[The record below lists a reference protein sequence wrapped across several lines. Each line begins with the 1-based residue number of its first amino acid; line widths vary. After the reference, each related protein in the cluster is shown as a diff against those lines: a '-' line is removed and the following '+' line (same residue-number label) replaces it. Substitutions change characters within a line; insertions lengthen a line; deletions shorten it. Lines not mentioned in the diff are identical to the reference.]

1 MPVYQEAA
9 CNRAQ
14 AGEIEIAYLELGEGP
29 PVFLYHGFPDI
40 ATAFLPVARDLAKAG
55 YRCVIPW
62 LRGYAPSAL
71 ADYYDAGTLV
81 ADAIGLL
88 AALELEQV
96 HLVGHDWGGDVVYGL
111 SAARPQL
118 VASAVV
124 LAVPHSRALRAN
136 RLADFEQL
144 RLSFY
149 QWLFQLDFAEEVVS
163 RDDFVFIRNL
173 WREWSSGWIPPSD
186 HLDEVIET
194 LQRPGVLTA
203 ALTYYRTALGH
214 ARTDAGV
221 EDLRKSSEG
230 DISVPTLLLLGTRD
244 RCLLPRM
251 AQGAEGAFAGPYRS
265 ESLDAGHFL
274 HLERPHE
281 VSKAAAAWFESYPI
295 AAV

>member
-1 MPVYQEAA
+1 M
-9 CNRAQ
+9 RT
-14 AGEIEIAYLELGEGP
+14 LS
-29 PVFLYHGFPDI
+29 
-40 ATAFLPVARDLAKAG
+40 LAKALL
-55 YRCVIPW
+55 CASITASPI
-62 LRGYAPSAL
+62 LRRAFCRS
-71 ADYYDAGTLV
+71 LV
-81 ADAIGLL
+81 TWPKQDI
-88 AALELEQV
+88 AALYRGFVATHRAL
-96 HLVGHDWGGDVVYGL
+96 LRATTTL
-111 SAARPQL
+111 A
-118 VASAVV
+118 VASTVV

-173 WREWSSGWIPPSD
+173 WREWSSGWVPPSD
-186 HLDEVIET
+186 HLDDVIET

-214 ARTDAGV
+214 APADARV
-221 EDLRKSSEG
+221 EELRKNTEG

-251 AQGAEGAFAGPYRS
+251 SRGAESAFAGSYRS

-274 HLERPHE
+274 HLQCPHE
-281 VSKAAAAWFESYPI
+281 VSKAAAEWFKAYPI

>member
-1 MPVYQEAA
+1 VYQEAA
-9 CNRAQ
+9 CKRTQ
-14 AGEIEIAYLELGEGP
+14 AGDVEIAYLELGEGP
-29 PVFLYHGFPDI
+29 AVFLYHGFPDI
-40 ATAFLPVARDLAKAG
+40 ATAFLPVARDLAEAG

-71 ADYYDAGTLV
+71 AGYYDAGTLV

-88 AALELEQV
+88 AALGLEQV

-111 SAARPQL
+111 SAARPRL

-124 LAVPHSRALRAN
+124 LAVPHGRALRAN

-163 RDDFVFIRNL
+163 RNDFAFIKNL
-173 WREWSSGWIPPSD
+173 WREWSSGWVPPSD
-186 HLDEVIET
+186 HLDQVIET
-194 LQRPGVLTA
+194 LQRPGVLAA
-203 ALTYYRTALGH
+203 ALAYYRAALGH
-214 ARTDAGV
+214 PSTDAGA
-221 EDLRKSSEG
+221 EDLRKSSQG

-251 AQGAEGAFAGPYRS
+251 AQGAERAFTGPYRS
-265 ESLDAGHFL
+265 ESLGAGHFL
-274 HLERPHE
+274 HLEQPHE
-281 VSKAAAAWFESYPI
+281 VSKAAAAWFGLYPI
-295 AAV
+295 AAI

>member
-1 MPVYQEAA
+1 MSHEVA
-9 CNRAQ
+9 RKKTRV
-14 AGEIEIAYLELGEGP
+14 GDLEIAYLELGEGP
-29 PVFLYHGFPDI
+29 AVCLYHGFPDI
-40 ATAFLPVARDLAKAG
+40 ATGFLPVARDLAEAG
-55 YRCVIPW
+55 YRCIIPW

-71 ADYYDAGTLV
+71 ARHYDVGTLV
-81 ADAIGLL
+81 ADANGLL
-88 AALELEQV
+88 ATLELEQV

-111 SAARPQL
+111 SAARPEL
-118 VASAVV
+118 VASTVV

-173 WREWSSGWIPPSD
+173 WREWSSGWVPPSD
-186 HLDEVIET
+186 HLDDVIET

-214 ARTDAGV
+214 APADARV
-221 EDLRKSSEG
+221 EELRKSTEG

-251 AQGAEGAFAGPYRS
+251 SRGAESAFAGPYRS

-274 HLERPHE
+274 HLQCPHE
-281 VSKAAAAWFESYPI
+281 VSKVAAEWFKSYPI

>member
-1 MPVYQEAA
+1 MQV
-9 CNRAQ
+9 
-14 AGEIEIAYLELGEGP
+14 GELEIAYLELGEGP
-29 PVFLYHGFPDI
+29 AVCIYHGFPDI
-40 ATAFLPVARDLAKAG
+40 ATAFLPVARGLAEAG
-55 YRCVIPW
+55 YRCIIPW

-71 ADYYDAGTLV
+71 ARHYDVGTLV
-81 ADAIGLL
+81 ADANGLL
-88 AALELEQV
+88 AALGLEQV

-111 SAARPQL
+111 SAARPEF

-173 WREWSSGWIPPSD
+173 WREWSSGWTPPSD
-186 HLDEVIET
+186 HLDDVIET
-194 LQRPGVLTA
+194 LQRPGALTA
-203 ALTYYRTALGH
+203 ALTYYRTALGR
-214 ARTDAGV
+214 APADPRA
-221 EDLRKSSEG
+221 EELRKSTEG

-251 AQGAEGAFAGPYRS
+251 SQGAESAFAGPYRS
-265 ESLDAGHFL
+265 EFLDAGHFL

-281 VSKAAAAWFESYPI
+281 VSKAAAEWFETYPI
-295 AAV
+295 ATV